1 MYSHQPPYNTIKK
14 MFTRAR
20 KECQTAEPMQLMA
33 LHGTEISEIK
43 KKDNHVIAT
52 GGEKFTNKHIDDLLT
67 GADR

>member
-1 MYSHQPPYNTIKK
+1 
-14 MFTRAR
+14 
-20 KECQTAEPMQLMA
+20 MA